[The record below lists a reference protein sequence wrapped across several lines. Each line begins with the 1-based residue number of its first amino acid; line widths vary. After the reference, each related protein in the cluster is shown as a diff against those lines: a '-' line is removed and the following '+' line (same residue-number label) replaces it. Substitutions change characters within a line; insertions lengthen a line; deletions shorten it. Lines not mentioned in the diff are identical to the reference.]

1 MKEDYLW
8 DKTGNDAEIENLE
21 NALAVFRYK
30 ETAAPAL
37 PAKILP
43 FKKEKKQR
51 FLPFAIA
58 ACAALAAISSGIWLH
73 SSNDKT
79 PADSI
84 GIIAQR
90 DEVAIPNHSII
101 QTPDYKNVSKV
112 ETHKQFPKEKIFKL
126 KKVVPAIA
134 RQNRTVFNNSK
145 PAKPETIRLTKEEK
159 YAYNQLMLAL
169 SITGSKLKM
178 VKDKVEGSEE

>member
-8 DKTGNDAEIENLE
+8 DKTGSNAEIENLE
-21 NALAVFRYK
+21 NALAAFRYK
-30 ETAAPAL
+30 ETAAPRL
-37 PAKILP
+37 PARILP
-43 FKKEKKQR
+43 FKKEKKRR

-58 ACAALAAISSGIWLH
+58 ACAALAAISSGVWLQI
-73 SSNDKT
+73 SGNKT
-79 PADSI
+79 PADSA

-90 DEVAIPNHSII
+90 EDIVTPKNSIV
-101 QTPDYKNVSKV
+101 QTPDYPTISKD
-112 ETHKQFPKEKIFKL
+112 ETRNQFPKQKIFKI
-126 KKVVPAIA
+126 KKVVPAVA

>member
-8 DKTGNDAEIENLE
+8 DKTGSDAEIENLE
-21 NALAVFRYK
+21 NALAAFRYK
-30 ETAAPAL
+30 ETAAPRL
-37 PAKILP
+37 PARILP
-43 FKKEKKQR
+43 FKKEKKRR

-58 ACAALAAISSGIWLH
+58 ACAALAAISSGVWLQI
-73 SSNDKT
+73 SNDKT
-79 PADSI
+79 PADSA

-90 DEVAIPNHSII
+90 EDVVIPNDSLA
-101 QTPDYKNVSKV
+101 QMPDYPTVSKV
-112 ETHKQFPKEKIFKL
+112 ETPKQFPKQKIFKI
-126 KKVVPAIA
+126 KKVIPAIA
-134 RQNRTVFNNSK
+134 RQNTTIPNNSK